1 MELMMFHQLSKP
13 KYPLSRSGP
22 NGRMRSFQEVWFK
35 RFRWLEY
42 SETKDAAYCLPC
54 YLFNKKPVGRVGSD
68 RFTKPEFNKWKK
80 LNGGNDC
87 AFIIHVGSDERPG
100 SKNQGNLLELAKL
113 IASYNKDAI
122 RDEIGNAKFCLIVD
136 ESRDESKKEQMAI
149 VVRFVDRNGNI
160 KERFL
165 DLRFVNARM
174 VSFGSYC

>member
-22 NGRMRSFQEVWFK
+22 NGRMRSFLEVWFK
-35 RFRWLEY
+35 RFWWLEY

-87 AFIIHVGSDERPG
+87 AFIIHVGKTPASTPNYSLRCYEAL
-100 SKNQGNLLELAKL
+100 KNQSCHIENVIEKQTEKEVAENRLRLKTTIESVNLWP
-113 IASYNKDAI
+113 
-122 RDEIGNAKFCLIVD
+122 
-136 ESRDESKKEQMAI
+136 
-149 VVRFVDRNGNI
+149 
-160 KERFL
+160 
-165 DLRFVNARM
+165 
-174 VSFGSYC
+174 